1 MEKPVIRISI
11 ISFGLLSIAI
21 ILALTRT
28 EKWEPNVTV
37 IVPPIS
43 AEEWKTQDMKR
54 IKLNFNGNWLFFRG
68 EIKDDAVKDPSFKDK
83 NWQMVHLPHSPKIT
97 PLRYPW
103 KPETE
108 GINWYRKHFQLP
120 EIYKGRKIFIEFE
133 GADQVAEVWIN
144 GTYLLKHIG
153 AYLPFTM
160 DITDYIQFEE
170 QSNVLAVKINNFAD
184 EEIPVYGN
192 WISHGG
198 LYRDVSLHVTDR
210 LHITDAVYANIVA
223 GGGVFVTYPLIT
235 DSIAHIQVKTHV
247 LNEHM
252 SATNCQIKTHLVD
265 AYNRVVATVENR
277 QIIDTGKDYTFD
289 QLIRLSDFH
298 LWHPNHPYLYKIH
311 TEIFNND
318 TLVDDYQTRIGIR
331 RIQFNHE
338 GLTINGERFTFMGT
352 NRVQDYPYVAWAFP
366 NSAQRR
372 DAIYLKE
379 AGFQYVRSSHNPQ
392 DPSYLD
398 ACDKLGILVMDCIP
412 GFQFIGGAQFREY
425 SFQNMKEI
433 IRRDRNHPSVILW
446 ELSLNETEYD
456 SIFAQTA
463 MRIGH
468 EEYPGDQFFV
478 AGWKFPSI
486 YDVFIQASQHGARDY
501 SDKTPL
507 VISEYGHW
515 DFGGGNSTS
524 DVNLKDGELAMLVQ
538 ARNHQE
544 SLNLNRG
551 LSFLCGDG
559 LWVGIDFQ
567 CYPSGVMDYFRIPK
581 FSYFFYQSQRDPNL
595 IFKGIDSGPMVF
607 IANYWTEKSPRTIT
621 VYSNCELVS
630 LFLNDQF
637 ITSQPPDTGIFTEN
651 LLHPPFIFKNIPW
664 KAGKLKAIG
673 YIDGKEAASHSR
685 ITPGKASFID
695 LRFNLRDEA
704 MANGE
709 DLFFVY
715 ASIVDKNGTI
725 VRDLVKEIS
734 FQVTGSG
741 ILVSPEKV
749 ETEAGTAVVLIRTTD
764 KPGQIV
770 IKAETEGLKEA
781 VTSINC
787 INKITSSL

>member
-1 MEKPVIRISI
+1 MKKPVIRISI
-11 ISFGLLSIAI
+11 ISFGLLSII
-21 ILALTRT
+21 IIALTRT
-28 EKWEPNVTV
+28 EKLHANVIAV
-37 IVPPIS
+37 VPPVS
-43 AEEWKTQDMKR
+43 AEEWQNQNMKR
-54 IKLNFNGNWLFFRG
+54 RILNFNDNWLFFRG
-68 EIKDDAVKDPSFKDK
+68 EIKDDVAKASSYKDK
-83 NWQMVHLPHSPKIT
+83 NWQVVHLPHSPKIT
-97 PLRYPW
+97 PLRHPW
-103 KPETE
+103 KPENE

-153 AYLPFTM
+153 AYLPFTA
-160 DITDYIQFEE
+160 DITDYIQLGNYI
-170 QSNVLAVKINNFAD
+170 NVLAVKINNFAD
-184 EEIPVYGN
+184 KDIPVYGN
-192 WISHGG
+192 WISYGG
-198 LYRDVSLHVTDR
+198 LYRDVFLHVTDR
-210 LHITDAVYANIVA
+210 LHITDAVYAKKVA

-235 DSIAHIQVKTHV
+235 DSITHIQVKTHI
-247 LNEHM
+247 LNEHLY
-252 SATNCQIKTHLVD
+252 AKNCQIKTHLVD
-265 AYNRVVATVENR
+265 AYNSTVAMVENQ
-277 QIIDTGKDYTFD
+277 QIIDTGKDHTFT
-289 QLIRLSDFH
+289 QLIRLTDSH
-298 LWHPNHPYLYKIH
+298 LWHPNHPYLYKIKS
-311 TEIFNND
+311 EIFCND
-318 TLVDDYQTRIGIR
+318 TLVDDYQSRIGIR

-398 ACDKLGILVMDCIP
+398 ACDEFGILVMDCIP
-412 GFQFIGGAQFREY
+412 GFQYIGGAQFREY
-425 SFQNMKEI
+425 SFQNMREI

-456 SIFAQTA
+456 SSFAQTA

-468 EEYPGDQFFV
+468 EEYPGDQCFI
-478 AGWKFPSI
+478 AGWKFPYV

-501 SDKTPL
+501 SEKTPL

-524 DVNLKDGELAMLVQ
+524 DVNLKDGEFAMLVQ

-544 SLNLNRG
+544 SLNLNRE

-581 FSYFFYQSQRDPNL
+581 FSYYFYQSQRDPNL
-595 IFKGIDSGPMVF
+595 VFKGIDSGPMVF
-607 IANYWTEKSPRTIT
+607 IANYWTEKSSRTIT
-621 VYSNCELVS
+621 VYSNCDRIS

-651 LLHPPFIFKNIPW
+651 LLHPPFIFQNIPW

-685 ITPGKASFID
+685 ITPGEASFID
-695 LRFNLRDEA
+695 LRFNVKNEA
-704 MANGE
+704 IANEE

-725 VRDLVKEIS
+725 VRDLVKEVS

-741 ILVSPEKV
+741 ILISPEKV
-749 ETEAGTAVVLIRTTD
+749 ETEAGTAVALIRTTD

-770 IKAETEGLKEA
+770 IQAETEGLKEA

-787 INKITSSL
+787 INKNISSL